1 MGNYLVTITNPRFL
15 TSEEEITLG
24 AKNLFDLMKIFMK
37 YRNKYVTFT
46 VKVN

>member
-24 AKNLFDLMKIFMK
+24 AKNLLGVLRIIMH
-37 YRNKYVTFT
+37 YRRKYVTFT
-46 VKVN
+46 IKVM

>member
-1 MGNYLVTITNPRFL
+1 MGYYIVKITNPRYL
-15 TSEEEITLG
+15 TTEKEITLG

-46 VKVN
+46 VKIN

>member
-1 MGNYLVTITNPRFL
+1 MGHYIVKITNPRYL
-15 TSEEEITLG
+15 TTEEEITLG

-46 VKVN
+46 VKIN